1 MSELSVHKHTNTQTH
16 RGFDSKEDI
25 RMKFMRKRCNKAACV
40 LMNESNVLVNALSAS
55 EVAAQMFFQ

>member
-1 MSELSVHKHTNTQTH
+1 
-16 RGFDSKEDI
+16 
-25 RMKFMRKRCNKAACV
+25 MKFIGEVTFPIMRKRCNKAAHV